1 MIFNIWTHK
10 INFTAS
16 GILDLDFKLLLMVGK
31 NCSNNLYLYLLA
43 TYEEYKVNSDHHTSV
58 QGTRAY
64 HNINNQVDR
73 YRQESQLTPYNR

>member
-31 NCSNNLYLYLLA
+31 NCSKNLYLLP
-43 TYEEYKVNSDHHTSV
+43 TYEEYKVNSDHHAV